1 MDKNPRSPP
10 QTLRHYLVNPLA
22 LGYLGFV
29 LAVCV
34 WVTIDGVSASSSGD
48 ASFAGFGLWA
58 VLATAPTSMLFLVA
72 GPVGLIGIPIG
83 AIVQATAL
91 GALYRSI
98 TERRAGA
105 TDVGVSNA

>member
-22 LGYLGFV
+22 LGYLGVV

-34 WVTIDGVSASSSGD
+34 WVTIDAVSASSSGD
-48 ASFAGFGLWA
+48 ASFTGLWA

-98 TERRAGA
+98 TERRARA

>member
-1 MDKNPRSPP
+1 MDKNPRSLP
-10 QTLRHYLVNPLA
+10 QALRHYLVNPLA
-22 LGYLGFV
+22 LGYLGIV

-34 WVTIDGVSASSSGD
+34 WVTIDAVSASSSGD
-48 ASFAGFGLWA
+48 ASFAGLWA

-72 GPVGLIGIPIG
+72 GLVGLLGIPIG

-98 TERRAGA
+98 TERRARA